1 MIINVQKI
9 GGEWKL
15 AEDTSKVSM
24 TINLNTHTPERAEQM
39 FGVSASYLH
48 TLLAQ
53 AGKAPEMVASAEAA
67 VSVPDPAAPKAKKAK
82 KKE

>member
-9 GGEWKL
+9 NGEWKL
-15 AEDTSKVSM
+15 AEDSSKVGM

-53 AGKAPEMVASAEAA
+53 AGKAPEMVASAEVA
-67 VSVPDPAAPKAKKAK
+67 VSVPDPQKAK
-82 KKE
+82 KKKK